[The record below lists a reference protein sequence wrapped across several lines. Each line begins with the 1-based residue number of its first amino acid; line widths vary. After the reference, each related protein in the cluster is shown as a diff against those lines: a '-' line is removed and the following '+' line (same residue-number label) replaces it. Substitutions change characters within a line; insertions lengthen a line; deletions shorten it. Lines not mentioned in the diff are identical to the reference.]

1 MSWGSVV
8 DRRST
13 TKPDCLMFKIADG
26 DVGPYF
32 RMPPCDLIDF
42 WRARGYALL
51 VSELEIRQQ
60 VIEDTRQ
67 ADEDRFKP

>member
-1 MSWGSVV
+1 
-8 DRRST
+8 
-13 TKPDCLMFKIADG
+13 MFKIADG